1 MAKIKICGLRREED
15 ISYVNILKPDY
26 VGFILSNGFRRSI
39 EMETVTHLRNRLAAG
54 INAVGVFVNESVEI
68 VNACIKMQVIDMV
81 QLHGNESAD
90 YCKKINAPI
99 IKVLKPDDFDKI
111 KDYEPY
117 IDYFMFDSGTGTG
130 TTFDWSKIPKTD
142 KPFFLAGGLDKNNLK
157 HAIEAINPYAVDMS
171 SSVETEGIKD
181 YDKIKKVIDIVRS
194 TK

>member
-157 HAIEAINPYAVDMS
+157 HAIETINPYAVDMS